1 MAAKPKAKRSRKK
14 SGGSPRDVVAVALDL
29 FEERGYAEV
38 ALAEIADAAGLS
50 LADLLRQ
57 HPAKSALITAWLG
70 RIDAAMLDAAKAAED
85 ETPRDRLFEV
95 IMGRL
100 DQLAPRKALI
110 RKLGRAA
117 LRDPDLGCALALAS
131 QRALRWMLAAAR
143 IEAEGLRGFAIRRGL
158 AVVYADTLRVW
169 LADAS
174 DDAARTMAHL
184 DKRLRQAASLLGRL
198 PGRPGRGDDTVT
210 ETH

>member
-1 MAAKPKAKRSRKK
+1 MAAKPTAKRSKK
-14 SGGSPRDVVAVALDL
+14 KPTGTAHDVVAVALDL
-29 FEERGYAEV
+29 FEQRGYAGV

-57 HPAKSALITAWLG
+57 HPGKSALITAWLG
-70 RIDAAMLDAAKAAED
+70 RIDAGMLDAAKAAED

-95 IMGRL
+95 VMGRL

-110 RKLGRAA
+110 RNLGRTA
-117 LRDPDLGCALALAS
+117 LRHPELGCALALAS
-131 QRALRWMLAAAR
+131 RRSLRWMLAAAR

-158 AVVYADTLRVW
+158 AVVYADTLRIW
-169 LADAS
+169 LADTS

-198 PGRPGRGDDTVT
+198 PGGRGAEPDTVT

>member
-1 MAAKPKAKRSRKK
+1 MAAKPKAKRSKK
-14 SGGSPRDVVAVALDL
+14 STGSPRDAVAAALDL
-29 FEERGYAEV
+29 FEQRGYGEV
-38 ALAEIADAAGLS
+38 TLAEIADAAGLS

-57 HPAKSALITAWLG
+57 HPGKSALINAWLG
-70 RIDAAMLDAAKAAED
+70 RVDAAMLDAAKTAED

-100 DQLAPRKALI
+100 DQIAPRKALI

-117 LRDPDLGCALALAS
+117 LRDPDLACALALAARRS
-131 QRALRWMLAAAR
+131 LRWMLAAAR

-158 AVVYADTLRVW
+158 AVVYADTLRIW
-169 LADAS
+169 LADTS

-198 PGRPGRGDDTVT
+198 PGGRSAEPDTVT
-210 ETH
+210 DTH